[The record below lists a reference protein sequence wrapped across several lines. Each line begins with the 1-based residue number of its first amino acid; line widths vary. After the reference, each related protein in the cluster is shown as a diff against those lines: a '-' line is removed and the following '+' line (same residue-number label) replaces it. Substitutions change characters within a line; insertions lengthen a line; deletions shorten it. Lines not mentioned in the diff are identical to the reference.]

1 MTRDKI
7 ITEITQDSFYMERC
21 KHYTKGGDTYQDL
34 YQFIMLSLLE
44 MPEERLVSI
53 YKVNM
58 KGYINRMI
66 WINAT
71 SKTAPFY
78 RQYRYSDYVD
88 VQKSSHVSDVP
99 SSSYN
104 YYSGGD
110 YFIELK
116 LQEMN
121 SEVDD
126 LDILERIK
134 DILAKESQKWLN
146 KGKFPCN
153 VTMLELYS
161 ELGSMRELARK
172 TEIPYSTIRYN
183 IDTLIKKINED
194 LNSNK

>member
-1 MTRDKI
+1 
-7 ITEITQDSFYMERC
+7 MERC

-194 LNSNK
+194 LNSNN